1 MLRANIQYFYL
12 AAVFMAFSHQLAY
25 FMGYGVIAFNASY
38 AAYNYLCFIA
48 IAYYF
53 VVENQQPKLF
63 YSKRILG
70 VLLLF
75 LAVSFFASASSE
87 QPVISLL
94 SWSTHVSVFFLGL
107 SAYLFITVWPNRVGL
122 LIAMLMAGGFAI
134 VFKEWF
140 SIYENWSIYKHLK
153 SGDIVQVVTFNH
165 IRNMMHMVTAMWLI
179 SFYFYTHNLK
189 AYRFLLLLLVQF
201 ILLGLLIW
209 AAGRVH
215 LLLLPLAILMLCVL
229 FRSYN
234 VALKITI
241 SSLLMVIISVVTLS
255 FVGQD
260 FMFKN
265 LTERMKIDANNLA
278 TLANIESG
286 QKADV
291 GQESVLAK
299 DIIGRLGSDR
309 GSLWLKD
316 YDLWEQKP
324 VLGNGADGYYLAK
337 NGSEGTHPH
346 NWIVLLLVQYGL
358 IGFICF
364 TFLIKSIL
372 SVAVTSYLATKNGL
386 AVLVIV
392 YNTVFLLYGLLS
404 GCFYYTLPLMFFV
417 IVNGLFLGSYYNKK
431 ADRGGNEVL

>member
-1 MLRANIQYFYL
+1 
-12 AAVFMAFSHQLAY
+12 
-25 FMGYGVIAFNASY
+25 
-38 AAYNYLCFIA
+38 
-48 IAYYF
+48 
-53 VVENQQPKLF
+53 
-63 YSKRILG
+63 
-70 VLLLF
+70 
-75 LAVSFFASASSE
+75 
-87 QPVISLL
+87 
-94 SWSTHVSVFFLGL
+94 
-107 SAYLFITVWPNRVGL
+107 
-122 LIAMLMAGGFAI
+122 
-134 VFKEWF
+134 
-140 SIYENWSIYKHLK
+140 
-153 SGDIVQVVTFNH
+153 
-165 IRNMMHMVTAMWLI
+165 
-179 SFYFYTHNLK
+179 
-189 AYRFLLLLLVQF
+189 
-201 ILLGLLIW
+201 W

-234 VALKITI
+234 VALKIAI
-241 SSLLMVIISVVTLS
+241 SSLLMVIIAVVTLS

-265 LTERMKIDANNLA
+265 LTERMEIDANNLS

-309 GSLWLKD
+309 GSLWLKG
-316 YDLWEQKP
+316 YELWEQKP

-364 TFLIKSIL
+364 TFLVKSIL

-404 GCFYYTLPLMFFV
+404 GCFYYTLPLMFFA